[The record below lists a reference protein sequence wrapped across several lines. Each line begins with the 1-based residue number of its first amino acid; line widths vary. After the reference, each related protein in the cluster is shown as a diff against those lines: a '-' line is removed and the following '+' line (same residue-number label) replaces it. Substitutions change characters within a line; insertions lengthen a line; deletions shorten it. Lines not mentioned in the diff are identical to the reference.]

1 MSVKE
6 AIRNNSN
13 NMNKKISSLI
23 TTSLNE
29 EFQTLPVQI
38 TIEIKLK
45 LIFDSITKIGSRLR
59 DKVQSA
65 VK

>member
-13 NMNKKISSLI
+13 NMNKKINSLI

-59 DKVQSA
+59 DKVQLA

>member
-6 AIRNNSN
+6 ATRNNLN
-13 NMNKKISSLI
+13 NMNKKISSSI

-29 EFQTLPVQI
+29 EFQILPVQI

-45 LIFDSITKIGSRLR
+45 LIFDSTTKIGSQLR

>member
-1 MSVKE
+1 MKE
-6 AIRNNSN
+6 AVQNNSN

-29 EFQTLPVQI
+29 EFQILQVQI

-45 LIFDSITKIGSRLR
+45 LIFDSITKIGSQLR
-59 DKVQSA
+59 EKVQLA

>member
-6 AIRNNSN
+6 AVQNNSN
-13 NMNKKISSLI
+13 SMNKKINSLI

-29 EFQTLPVQI
+29 EFQILQVQI

-45 LIFDSITKIGSRLR
+45 LIFDSITKIGSQLR
-59 DKVQSA
+59 EKVQLA

>member
-6 AIRNNSN
+6 AVQNNSN
-13 NMNKKISSLI
+13 SMNKKINSLI

-29 EFQTLPVQI
+29 EFQILQVQI

-45 LIFDSITKIGSRLR
+45 LIFDSTTKIGSQLR
-59 DKVQSA
+59 DKVQLA

>member
-6 AIRNNSN
+6 AVRNNSN
-13 NMNKKISSLI
+13 SMNKKINSSI

-29 EFQTLPVQI
+29 EFQTLQVQI

-45 LIFDSITKIGSRLR
+45 LIFDSTTKIGSQLR

>member
-6 AIRNNSN
+6 AVQNNSN
-13 NMNKKISSLI
+13 SMNKKINSLI

-29 EFQTLPVQI
+29 EFQILQVQI

-45 LIFDSITKIGSRLR
+45 LIFDSITKIGSQLR
-59 DKVQSA
+59 DKVQLA

>member
-1 MSVKE
+1 MKE

-45 LIFDSITKIGSRLR
+45 RIFDSITKIGSQLR
-59 DKVQSA
+59 DKVESA

>member
-6 AIRNNSN
+6 ATRNNSN
-13 NMNKKISSLI
+13 SMNKKISSLI

-29 EFQTLPVQI
+29 EFQILQVQI

-45 LIFDSITKIGSRLR
+45 LIFDSITKIGSQLR
-59 DKVQSA
+59 DKVESA

>member
-1 MSVKE
+1 MKE
-6 AIRNNSN
+6 ATRNNSN

-29 EFQTLPVQI
+29 EFQILQVQI

-45 LIFDSITKIGSRLR
+45 LIFDSITKIGSQLR
-59 DKVQSA
+59 EKVQLA

>member
-13 NMNKKISSLI
+13 NMNKKINSLI

-29 EFQTLPVQI
+29 EFQILQVQI

-45 LIFDSITKIGSRLR
+45 LIFDSITKIGSQLR
-59 DKVQSA
+59 EKVQLA

>member
-1 MSVKE
+1 MKE

-13 NMNKKISSLI
+13 NMNKKINSLI

-38 TIEIKLK
+38 TIELKLK

-59 DKVQSA
+59 DKVQLA

>member
-6 AIRNNSN
+6 ATRNNSN

-23 TTSLNE
+23 PTSLNE
-29 EFQTLPVQI
+29 EFQILQVQI

-45 LIFDSITKIGSRLR
+45 LIFDSITKIGSQLR
-59 DKVQSA
+59 EKVQLA

>member
-6 AIRNNSN
+6 ATRNNSN
-13 NMNKKISSLI
+13 NMNKKINSLI

-29 EFQTLPVQI
+29 EFQILQVQI

-45 LIFDSITKIGSRLR
+45 LIFDSITKIGSQLR
-59 DKVQSA
+59 EKVQLA

>member
-6 AIRNNSN
+6 AVQNNSN
-13 NMNKKISSLI
+13 SMNKKINSSI

-29 EFQTLPVQI
+29 EFQTLQVQI

-45 LIFDSITKIGSRLR
+45 LIFDSITKIGSQLR
-59 DKVQSA
+59 DKVQLA

>member
-13 NMNKKISSLI
+13 NMNKKINSLI

>member
-6 AIRNNSN
+6 AVRNNSN
-13 NMNKKISSLI
+13 SMNKKISSLI

-29 EFQTLPVQI
+29 EFQILQVQI

-45 LIFDSITKIGSRLR
+45 LIFDSITKIGSQLR
-59 DKVQSA
+59 EKVQLA

>member
-1 MSVKE
+1 MKE
-6 AIRNNSN
+6 ATRNNSN

-23 TTSLNE
+23 PTSLNE
-29 EFQTLPVQI
+29 EFQILQVQI

-45 LIFDSITKIGSRLR
+45 LIFDSITKIGSQLR
-59 DKVQSA
+59 EKVQLA

>member
-6 AIRNNSN
+6 AVQNNSN

-29 EFQTLPVQI
+29 EFQILQVQI

-45 LIFDSITKIGSRLR
+45 LIFDSITKIGSQLR
-59 DKVQSA
+59 EKVQLA